1 MAKTRSPLQDLLVQD
16 RVVPASAFAYVQ
28 CDVPLGMRLDEWRR
42 ERNRARRAAE
52 LEAHRARRQALVAH
66 LRRCIGRR

>member
-1 MAKTRSPLQDLLVQD
+1 MAKTRSPLQDLLGKD

-28 CDVPLGMRLDEWRR
+28 CDVPSDMRLDEWRR
-42 ERNRARRAAE
+42 ERNRARRAAQ
-52 LEAHRARRQALVAH
+52 LEAHRARRRALVAH